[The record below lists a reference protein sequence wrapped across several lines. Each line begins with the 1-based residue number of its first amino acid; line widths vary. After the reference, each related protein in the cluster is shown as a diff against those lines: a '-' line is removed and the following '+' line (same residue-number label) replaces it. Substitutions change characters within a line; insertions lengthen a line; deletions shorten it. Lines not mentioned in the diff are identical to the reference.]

1 MSIRDGCGRG
11 TGAEEARGTAS
22 LIRNVVFDIGQVFL
36 RLNHR
41 PFLGLLTRSGVDA
54 SNLDALLRRVEFD
67 DHETGRLHGAGLME
81 RFAALATSSVAHADL
96 HAKWVDM
103 FELQPR
109 MVDLAHRLSER
120 YRVYLLSNIG
130 DLHWAHVSREYR
142 LHQIGHG
149 ALLSYLAG
157 VMKPH
162 EGIYVEA
169 ERRFALEPS
178 QTVFIDDRAENIA
191 AATARGWHGIV
202 HSGYDTTVAELRALS
217 VEC

>member
-1 MSIRDGCGRG
+1 
-11 TGAEEARGTAS
+11 
-22 LIRNVVFDIGQVFL
+22 
-36 RLNHR
+36 
-41 PFLGLLTRSGVDA
+41 
-54 SNLDALLRRVEFD
+54 
-67 DHETGRLHGAGLME
+67 
-81 RFAALATSSVAHADL
+81 
-96 HAKWVDM
+96 M

-109 MVDLAHRLSER
+109 MVDLAHRLSDR

-142 LHQIGHG
+142 LHHIGHG

-162 EGIYVEA
+162 EGIYIEA

-178 QTVFIDDRAENIA
+178 RTVFIDDRAENIA
-191 AATARGWHGIV
+191 AAKARGWHGIV
-202 HSGYDTTVAELRALS
+202 HSGYDTTLAELRALS